1 MRANYRKLL
10 IGLVIV
16 VALGAFAYHSRHKL
30 HLADFT
36 WKKFMHSVSLANIPL
51 LLLSLVAVYAC
62 YALRAVR
69 WQRFSRYI
77 GKCTFWETYSATL
90 MGFASIFLFARV
102 GEPVRPLLLAQKS
115 NTPVAGMF
123 GIWVLERAF
132 DFAAALMLFSISLL
146 IFPHSLFNAGASG
159 EWVAKAS
166 TGGWLLVVLLGG
178 LVFGLAYFRLHGAS
192 TLHRR
197 LEGWRAA
204 RGWRKSVAGAIGG
217 FSEGLQA
224 IRTIPDLLM
233 AIFYTALHWG
243 LVVLTYLMVIRAFG
257 AAFPFPMNFPGAMLL
272 LAVTLV
278 GSTLQLPGVGGG
290 AQFASI
296 IALTTIF
303 GVDQE
308 PATAAAIALWLI
320 TFCSCI
326 LVGIPLL
333 IHQGF
338 SLGKL
343 WNLAK
348 AEAKAEDVG
357 THIPAKAVP
366 HPSEHHAKADKDSK
380 K

>member
-10 IGLVIV
+10 IGLIIV
-16 VALGAFAYHSRHKL
+16 VGLGALAYHSRHKI

-51 LLLSLVAVYAC
+51 LLLTIVAIYVC
-62 YALRAVR
+62 YGIRALR

-77 GKCTFWETYSATL
+77 GACSFWETYSATL

-132 DFAAALMLFSISLL
+132 DFAAALLLFSISLL
-146 IFPHSLFNAGASG
+146 IFPRSLFDAGASG
-159 EWVAKAS
+159 EWVAKAR

-178 LVFGLAYFRLHGAS
+178 LTFGLAYFRLHGAS
-192 TLHRR
+192 SLHRR

-204 RGWRKSVAGAIGG
+204 HGWRKAVAGAIGG

-224 IRTIPDLLM
+224 IRTIPDLLT

-243 LVVLTYLMVIRAFG
+243 LVVLSYMMVIRAFG
-257 AAFPFPMNFPGAMLL
+257 DAFPFPMNYPGAMLL

-326 LVGIPLL
+326 LLGIPLL

-338 SLGKL
+338 NVGKL
-343 WNLAK
+343 WNLAR

-357 THIPAKAVP
+357 THIPAQALP
-366 HPSEHHAKADKDSK
+366 TPAHPAKADKDSK

>member
-51 LLLSLVAVYAC
+51 LLLALVGVYAC

-77 GKCTFWETYSATL
+77 GQCSFWETYSATL

-132 DFAAALMLFSISLL
+132 DFAAALLLFSISLL
-146 IFPHSLFNAGASG
+146 IFPHSLFDSGASG
-159 EWVAKAS
+159 EWVDKAR

-178 LVFGLAYFRLHGAS
+178 LVFGLVYFRLHGAGS
-192 TLHRR
+192 LHRR
-197 LEGWRAA
+197 LEGWRASH
-204 RGWRKSVAGAIGG
+204 GWRKAFAGALGG

-233 AIFYTALHWG
+233 AILYTALHWG
-243 LVVLTYLMVIRAFG
+243 LVVLIYQMVIRAFG
-257 AAFPFPMNFPGAMLL
+257 DAFPFPMNYPGAMLL

-343 WNLAK
+343 WNLAR

-357 THIPAKAVP
+357 THVPAKSVP
-366 HPSEHHAKADKDSK
+366 HPAEHHAKAGEDSK

>member
-16 VALGAFAYHSRHKL
+16 VALGALAYHSRHKL

-77 GKCTFWETYSATL
+77 GQCSFWETYSATL
-90 MGFASIFLFARV
+90 MGFASIFLFARI

-132 DFAAALMLFSISLL
+132 DFAAAFLLFSISLL
-146 IFPHSLFNAGASG
+146 IFPHSLFDSGASG
-159 EWVAKAS
+159 EWVAKAR

-178 LVFGLAYFRLHGAS
+178 LTFGLVYFRLHGAVS
-192 TLHRR
+192 LHRR
-197 LEGWRAA
+197 LEGWRASH
-204 RGWRKSVAGAIGG
+204 GWRKSVAGALGG

-224 IRTIPDLLM
+224 IRTIPDLMM

-243 LVVLTYLMVIRAFG
+243 LVVLIYMMVIRAFG
-257 AAFPFPMNFPGAMLL
+257 DTFPFPMNYPGAMLL

-278 GSTLQLPGVGGG
+278 GSTLQLPGIGGG

-303 GVDQE
+303 GADQE

-343 WNLAK
+343 WNLAR

-357 THIPAKAVP
+357 THVPAKAVP
-366 HPSEHHAKADKDSK
+366 HPAEHHPKAGEDSK

>member
-10 IGLVIV
+10 IGLVIIAV
-16 VALGAFAYHSRHKL
+16 LGAFAYHSRHKI

-51 LLLSLVAVYAC
+51 LLLAVVAIYGC
-62 YALRAVR
+62 YAIRALR

-77 GKCTFWETYSATL
+77 GACSFWDTYSATL

-115 NTPVAGMF
+115 HTPVSGMF

-146 IFPHSLFNAGASG
+146 IFPRGLFDAGASG
-159 EWVAKAS
+159 EWVDKAR
-166 TGGWLLVVLLGG
+166 TGGWLLVALLATLTGS
-178 LVFGLAYFRLHGAS
+178 LIYFRLHGAVK
-192 TLHRR
+192 LHER
-197 LEGWRAA
+197 LEGWRAS
-204 RGWRKSVAGAIGG
+204 RGWRKAVAGVIGG

-224 IRTIPDLLM
+224 IRTVSDLLM
-233 AIFYTALHWG
+233 AIFYTAAHWG
-243 LVVLTYLMVIRAFG
+243 LVVLIYMMVIRAFG
-257 AAFPFPMNFPGAMLL
+257 DAFPFSMNYPGAMLL

-308 PATAAAIALWLI
+308 PATAAAIALWII

-326 LVGIPLL
+326 LLGIPLL

-338 SLGKL
+338 SVGKL
-343 WNLAK
+343 WQLAR

-357 THIPAKAVP
+357 THVPAQAVP
-366 HPSEHHAKADKDSK
+366 TPPARSAKADKDSK

>member
-1 MRANYRKLL
+1 MRANYRKLI
-10 IGLVIV
+10 IGFLIV
-16 VALGAFAYHSRHKL
+16 VALGAFAYHSRHKI

-51 LLLSLVAVYAC
+51 LLLAIALIYGC
-62 YALRAVR
+62 YAIRALR
-69 WQRFSRYI
+69 WQRFSHYI
-77 GKCTFWETYSATL
+77 GACSFWDTYSATI

-132 DFAAALMLFSISLL
+132 DFAAALLLFSISLL
-146 IFPHSLFNAGASG
+146 IFPHALFEAGASG
-159 EWVAKAS
+159 EWVDKAR

-178 LVFGLAYFRLHGAS
+178 LTFGLAYFRLHGAS
-192 TLHRR
+192 SLHRR

-204 RGWRKSVAGAIGG
+204 RGWRKAVAGAIGG

-224 IRTIPDLLM
+224 IRTVPDLLM
-233 AIFYTALHWG
+233 AIFYTAAHWG
-243 LVVLTYLMVIRAFG
+243 LVVLIYMLVIQAFG
-257 AAFPFPMNFPGAMLL
+257 DAFPFAMNYPGAMLL

-326 LVGIPLL
+326 LLGIPLL

-338 SLGKL
+338 NVGKL
-343 WNLAK
+343 WQLAR

-357 THIPAKAVP
+357 THIPAQALP
-366 HPSEHHAKADKDSK
+366 TPPAHHPKTDKDSK

>member
-16 VALGAFAYHSRHKL
+16 VALGALAYHSRHKL

-51 LLLSLVAVYAC
+51 LLLALVGVYGC

-69 WQRFSRYI
+69 WQRFSRYV
-77 GKCTFWETYSATL
+77 GQCSFWETYSATL
-90 MGFASIFLFARV
+90 MGFASIFLFARI

-132 DFAAALMLFSISLL
+132 DFAAALLLFSISLL
-146 IFPHSLFNAGASG
+146 IFPHSLFNSGASG
-159 EWVAKAS
+159 EWVAEAR
-166 TGGWLLVVLLGG
+166 TGGWLLVILLGG
-178 LVFGLAYFRLHGAS
+178 LTFGLVYFRLHGAGS
-192 TLHRR
+192 LHRR

-243 LVVLTYLMVIRAFG
+243 LVVLIYMMVIRAFG
-257 AAFPFPMNFPGAMLL
+257 DTFPFPMNYPGAMLL

-278 GSTLQLPGVGGG
+278 GSTLQLPGIGGG

-296 IALTTIF
+296 IALTKIF
-303 GVDQE
+303 GADQE

-343 WNLAK
+343 WNLAR

-357 THIPAKAVP
+357 THVPAKAVP
-366 HPSEHHAKADKDSK
+366 HPAEHHPKAGEDSK

>member
-51 LLLSLVAVYAC
+51 LLLALVGVYAC

-77 GKCTFWETYSATL
+77 GQCSFWETYSATL

-132 DFAAALMLFSISLL
+132 DFAAALLLFSISLL
-146 IFPHSLFNAGASG
+146 IFPHSLFDSGASG
-159 EWVAKAS
+159 EWVDKAR

-178 LVFGLAYFRLHGAS
+178 LVFGLVYFRLHGAGS
-192 TLHRR
+192 LHRR
-197 LEGWRAA
+197 LEGWRASH
-204 RGWRKSVAGAIGG
+204 GWRKAFAGALGG

-233 AIFYTALHWG
+233 AILYTALHWG
-243 LVVLTYLMVIRAFG
+243 LVVLIYQMVIRAFG
-257 AAFPFPMNFPGAMLL
+257 DAFPFPMNYPGAMLL

-343 WNLAK
+343 WNLAR

-357 THIPAKAVP
+357 SHVPAKAVP
-366 HPSEHHAKADKDSK
+366 HPAEHHSKAGEDSK

>member
-1 MRANYRKLL
+1 MRANYRKLI
-10 IGLVIV
+10 IGFVIV
-16 VALGAFAYHSRHKL
+16 VGLGALAYHSRHKI

-51 LLLSLVAVYAC
+51 LLLAIVLIYAC
-62 YALRAVR
+62 YGIRALR

-77 GKCTFWETYSATL
+77 GACSFWDTYSATL

-132 DFAAALMLFSISLL
+132 DFAAALLLFSISLL
-146 IFPHSLFNAGASG
+146 IFPRSLFDAGASG
-159 EWVAKAS
+159 EWVDKAR

-178 LVFGLAYFRLHGAS
+178 LTFGLAYFRLHGAGS
-192 TLHRR
+192 LHRR
-197 LEGWRAA
+197 LEGWRAS
-204 RGWRKSVAGAIGG
+204 RGWRKAVAAAIGG

-233 AIFYTALHWG
+233 AIFYSAAHWG
-243 LVVLTYLMVIRAFG
+243 LVVLIYMMVIRAFG
-257 AAFPFPMNFPGAMLL
+257 DAFPFVMNYPGAMLL

-326 LVGIPLL
+326 LLGIPLL

-338 SLGKL
+338 NVGKL
-343 WNLAK
+343 WQLAR

-357 THIPAKAVP
+357 THIPAQAVP
-366 HPSEHHAKADKDSK
+366 TPQPHHPKVEKDSK

>member
-16 VALGAFAYHSRHKL
+16 VALGALAYHSRHKL

-51 LLLSLVAVYAC
+51 LLLALVGVYGC

-69 WQRFSRYI
+69 WQRFSRYV
-77 GKCTFWETYSATL
+77 GQCSFWETYSATL
-90 MGFASIFLFARV
+90 MGFASIFLFARI

-132 DFAAALMLFSISLL
+132 DFAAALLLFSISLL
-146 IFPHSLFNAGASG
+146 IFPHSLFNSGASG
-159 EWVAKAS
+159 EWVAEAR
-166 TGGWLLVVLLGG
+166 TGGWLLVILLGG
-178 LVFGLAYFRLHGAS
+178 LTVGLVYFRLHGAVS
-192 TLHRR
+192 LHRR

-243 LVVLTYLMVIRAFG
+243 LVVLIYMMVIRAFG
-257 AAFPFPMNFPGAMLL
+257 DTFPFPMNYPGAMLL

-278 GSTLQLPGVGGG
+278 GSTLQLPGIGGG

-296 IALTTIF
+296 IALTKIF
-303 GVDQE
+303 GADQE

-343 WNLAK
+343 WNLAR

-357 THIPAKAVP
+357 THVPAKAVP
-366 HPSEHHAKADKDSK
+366 HPAEHHPKAGEDSK

>member
-1 MRANYRKLL
+1 MRANYRKLI

-16 VALGAFAYHSRHKL
+16 VVLGALAYRSRHKI

-51 LLLSLVAVYAC
+51 LLLAIALIYGC
-62 YALRAVR
+62 YAIRALR

-77 GKCTFWETYSATL
+77 GACSFWDTYSATL

-115 NTPVAGMF
+115 RTPVSGMF

-132 DFAAALMLFSISLL
+132 DFAAALLLFSISLL
-146 IFPHSLFNAGASG
+146 VFPHGLFNAGASG
-159 EWVAKAS
+159 EWVHHAR

-178 LVFGLAYFRLHGAS
+178 LTFGLAYFRLHGAS
-192 TLHRR
+192 SLHRR

-204 RGWRKSVAGAIGG
+204 RGWRKAVAGAIGG

-224 IRTIPDLLM
+224 IRTVPDLLI
-233 AIFYTALHWG
+233 AIFYTAVHWG
-243 LVVLTYLMVIRAFG
+243 LVTLIYMMVIHAFG
-257 AAFPFPMNFPGAMLL
+257 DAFPFVMNYPGAMLL

-308 PATAAAIALWLI
+308 PATAAAIALWII

-326 LVGIPLL
+326 LLGIPLL

-343 WNLAK
+343 WNLAR

-357 THIPAKAVP
+357 THIPAQAVP
-366 HPSEHHAKADKDSK
+366 TPPEHHPKTDKDSK

>member
-1 MRANYRKLL
+1 
-10 IGLVIV
+10 
-16 VALGAFAYHSRHKL
+16 
-30 HLADFT
+30 
-36 WKKFMHSVSLANIPL
+36 MHSVSLANIPL

-77 GKCTFWETYSATL
+77 GQCSFWETYSATL

-132 DFAAALMLFSISLL
+132 DFAAALLLFSISLL
-146 IFPHSLFNAGASG
+146 IFPHSLFDSGASG
-159 EWVAKAS
+159 EWVAKAR

-178 LVFGLAYFRLHGAS
+178 LTFGLVYFRLHGAVS
-192 TLHRR
+192 LHRR
-197 LEGWRAA
+197 LEGWRASH
-204 RGWRKSVAGAIGG
+204 GWRKSVAGALGG

-224 IRTIPDLLM
+224 IRTIPDLMM
-233 AIFYTALHWG
+233 ALFYTALHWG
-243 LVVLTYLMVIRAFG
+243 LVVLSYLMVIRAFG
-257 AAFPFPMNFPGAMLL
+257 DAFPFPMNYPGAMLL

-343 WNLAK
+343 WNLAR

-366 HPSEHHAKADKDSK
+366 HPAEHHTKADKDSK

>member
-1 MRANYRKLL
+1 
-10 IGLVIV
+10 
-16 VALGAFAYHSRHKL
+16 
-30 HLADFT
+30 
-36 WKKFMHSVSLANIPL
+36 
-51 LLLSLVAVYAC
+51 
-62 YALRAVR
+62 
-69 WQRFSRYI
+69 
-77 GKCTFWETYSATL
+77 

-123 GIWVLERAF
+123 WNLGSRT
-132 DFAAALMLFSISLL
+132 SLRFRSGTFVIQRQPL
-146 IFPHSLFNAGASG
+146 IFPHSLFDSGASG
-159 EWVAKAS
+159 EWVAKAR
-166 TGGWLLVVLLGG
+166 TGGWLLVILLGG

-192 TLHRR
+192 SLHRR
-197 LEGWRAA
+197 LEGWRSAG
-204 RGWRKSVAGAIGG
+204 GWRKSVAGAIGG

-224 IRTIPDLLM
+224 IRTIPDLMM
-233 AIFYTALHWG
+233 ALLYTALHWG
-243 LVVLTYLMVIRAFG
+243 LVVLIYQMIVRAFG
-257 AAFPFPMNFPGAMLL
+257 DAFPFPMNYPGAMLL

-326 LVGIPLL
+326 LLGIPLL

-338 SLGKL
+338 SVGKL
-343 WNLAK
+343 WNLAR

-357 THIPAKAVP
+357 THVPAKSVP
-366 HPSEHHAKADKDSK
+366 TPAEHHAKVNKDLK

>member
-10 IGLVIV
+10 IGLLIV
-16 VALGAFAYHSRHKL
+16 VALGAFAYHSRHKI

-36 WKKFMHSVSLANIPL
+36 WKKFMHSVSEANIPL
-51 LLLSLVAVYAC
+51 LLLAIVAIYGC
-62 YALRAVR
+62 YAIRALR

-77 GKCTFWETYSATL
+77 GACSFWDTYSATL

-115 NTPVAGMF
+115 RTPVSGMF

-132 DFAAALMLFSISLL
+132 DFAAALLLFSISLL
-146 IFPHSLFNAGASG
+146 VFPRGLFDAGASG
-159 EWVAKAS
+159 EWVDKAR
-166 TGGWLLVVLLGG
+166 TGGWLLVALLGG
-178 LVFGLAYFRLHGAS
+178 LTFGLVYFRLHGADS
-192 TLHRR
+192 LHRR
-197 LEGWRAA
+197 LEGWRAS

-224 IRTIPDLLM
+224 IRTISDLSW
-233 AIFYTALHWG
+233 AIIYTAAHWG
-243 LVVLTYLMVIRAFG
+243 LVTLIYMMVIRAFG
-257 AAFPFPMNFPGAMLL
+257 DAFPFHMNYPGAMLL

-308 PATAAAIALWLI
+308 PATAAAIALWII

-326 LVGIPLL
+326 LLGIPLL
-333 IHQGF
+333 IRQGF
-338 SLGKL
+338 SLGEL
-343 WNLAK
+343 WNLAR

-357 THIPAKAVP
+357 THVPAQALPKPPAKT
-366 HPSEHHAKADKDSK
+366 DKDSK

>member
-10 IGLVIV
+10 IGSIII
-16 VALGAFAYHSRHKL
+16 VALGAFAYHSRHKI

-36 WKKFMHSVSLANIPL
+36 WKKFMHSVSQADIPL
-51 LLLSLVAVYAC
+51 LLLAVVGIYGC
-62 YALRAVR
+62 YALRALR
-69 WQRFSRYI
+69 WQRFSRYL
-77 GKCTFWETYSATL
+77 GACSFWDTYSATL

-115 NTPVAGMF
+115 RTPVAGMF

-132 DFAAALMLFSISLL
+132 DFAAALLLFSISLL
-146 IFPHSLFNAGASG
+146 VFPRGLFDAGASG
-159 EWVAKAS
+159 EWVAKAR
-166 TGGWLLVVLLGG
+166 TGGWLLVALLAGLTFG
-178 LVFGLAYFRLHGAS
+178 LVYFRLHGAGS
-192 TLHRR
+192 LHRR

-204 RGWRKSVAGAIGG
+204 RGWRKAVAGAISG

-224 IRTIPDLLM
+224 IRTVSDLLT
-233 AIFYTALHWG
+233 ALVYTAAHWG
-243 LVVLTYLMVIRAFG
+243 LVVLIYMMVIRAFG
-257 AAFPFPMNFPGAMLL
+257 DAFPFHMNYPGAMLL

-308 PATAAAIALWLI
+308 PATAAAIALWII

-326 LVGIPLL
+326 LLGIPLL

-338 SLGKL
+338 SIGKL
-343 WNLAK
+343 WQLAR

-357 THIPAKAVP
+357 THIPAQALP
-366 HPSEHHAKADKDSK
+366 TPPAHPAKAEKDSK

>member
-1 MRANYRKLL
+1 
-10 IGLVIV
+10 
-16 VALGAFAYHSRHKL
+16 
-30 HLADFT
+30 
-36 WKKFMHSVSLANIPL
+36 MHSVSLANIPL
-51 LLLSLVAVYAC
+51 LLLSLVGIYAC
-62 YALRAVR
+62 YAIRALR
-69 WQRFSRYI
+69 WQRFSHYI
-77 GKCTFWETYSATL
+77 GKCSFWETYSATL

-115 NTPVAGMF
+115 NTPVSGMF

-159 EWVAKAS
+159 EWVDKAR

-178 LVFGLAYFRLHGAS
+178 LTFGLVYFRLHGAVS
-192 TLHRR
+192 LHRR
-197 LEGWRAA
+197 LEGWRAS
-204 RGWRKSVAGAIGG
+204 RGWRKSVAGALGG

-224 IRTIPDLLM
+224 IRTVPDLLM
-233 AIFYTALHWG
+233 AIFYTMLHWG
-243 LVVLTYLMVIRAFG
+243 FVVLIYQMVIRAFG
-257 AAFPFPMNFPGAMLL
+257 DAFPFPMNYPGAMLL

-326 LVGIPLL
+326 LLGIPLL

-338 SLGKL
+338 SIGKL
-343 WNLAK
+343 WNLAR

-357 THIPAKAVP
+357 THVPAKAVP
-366 HPSEHHAKADKDSK
+366 HPSKADKDSK

>member
-16 VALGAFAYHSRHKL
+16 VALGALAYHSRHKV

-51 LLLSLVAVYAC
+51 LLLALVGIYAC
-62 YALRAVR
+62 YALRALR
-69 WQRFSRYI
+69 WQRFSHYI
-77 GKCTFWETYSATL
+77 GKCSFWETYSATL

-115 NTPVAGMF
+115 STPVAGMF

-132 DFAAALMLFSISLL
+132 DFAAALLLFSISLL
-146 IFPHSLFNAGASG
+146 IFPHSLFNSGASG
-159 EWVAKAS
+159 EWVAEAR
-166 TGGWLLVVLLGG
+166 TGGWLLVILLGG
-178 LVFGLAYFRLHGAS
+178 LTFGLVYFRLHGAGS
-192 TLHRR
+192 LHRR

-243 LVVLTYLMVIRAFG
+243 LVVLIYMMVIRAFG
-257 AAFPFPMNFPGAMLL
+257 DTFPFPMNYPGAMLL

-278 GSTLQLPGVGGG
+278 GSTLQLPGIGGG

-296 IALTTIF
+296 IALTKIF
-303 GVDQE
+303 GADQE

-343 WNLAK
+343 WNLAR

-357 THIPAKAVP
+357 THVPAKAVP
-366 HPSEHHAKADKDSK
+366 HPAEHHPKAGEDSK

>member
-16 VALGAFAYHSRHKL
+16 VALGALAYHSRHKL

-51 LLLSLVAVYAC
+51 LLLALVGVYGC

-69 WQRFSRYI
+69 WQRFSRYV
-77 GKCTFWETYSATL
+77 GQCSFWETYSATL
-90 MGFASIFLFARV
+90 MGFASIFLFARI

-132 DFAAALMLFSISLL
+132 DFAAALLLFSISLL
-146 IFPHSLFNAGASG
+146 IFPHSLFNSGASG
-159 EWVAKAS
+159 EWVAEAR
-166 TGGWLLVVLLGG
+166 TGGWLLVILLGG
-178 LVFGLAYFRLHGAS
+178 LTFGLVYFRLHGAGS
-192 TLHRR
+192 LHRR

-243 LVVLTYLMVIRAFG
+243 LVVLIYMMVIRAFG
-257 AAFPFPMNFPGAMLL
+257 DTFPFPMNYPGAMLL

-278 GSTLQLPGVGGG
+278 GSTLQLPGIGGG

-296 IALTTIF
+296 IALTKIF
-303 GVDQE
+303 GADQE

-343 WNLAK
+343 WNLAH

-357 THIPAKAVP
+357 THVPAKAVP
-366 HPSEHHAKADKDSK
+366 HPAEHHPKAGEDSK